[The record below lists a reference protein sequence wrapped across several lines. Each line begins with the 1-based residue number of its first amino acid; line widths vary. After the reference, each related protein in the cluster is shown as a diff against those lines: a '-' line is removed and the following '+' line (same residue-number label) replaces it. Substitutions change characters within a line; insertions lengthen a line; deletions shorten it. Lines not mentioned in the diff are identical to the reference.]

1 MFINILSL
9 GYTESQAIDQGKF
22 LKSILDK
29 MFSSKDLKSDEGRTR
44 TKTVYS
50 LFKLIPDI
58 TSSTKSVCLGN

>member
-1 MFINILSL
+1 MFINILSS

-44 TKTVYS
+44 TKTVHN

-58 TSSTKSVCLGN
+58 TSSTESVCLGN